1 MRIAIVAGEPSGDL
15 LGAGLIQ
22 ELKARRPDAVFE
34 GIGGTRMQAEG
45 FESLYPLEELSVMG
59 LVEVLRHLPR
69 LLEIRRAL
77 VQRYLANPPDVF
89 IGIDSPDFNLGLERQ
104 LRAGGVRTVHYVS
117 PTVWAWRQGRIKGIR
132 QAADLVLA
140 LFPFE
145 TAFYERQDVASVYV
159 GHPAADRLPLEV
171 DSARYRAA
179 LGLDPAAPVV
189 ALLPGSR
196 GGEITQLGPLFAA
209 AVGLIHAERPD
220 CRFVAPM
227 VSAERRAQF
236 EAILAAAGVR
246 EQVQLLDGQ
255 SQAAMGAA
263 DCVLLA
269 SGTATLE
276 AMLLKRPMVAAYRV
290 APATAWLVKTLRLI
304 KTAHFALPNLLAGEA
319 VIPELIQDDATPER
333 LAAEVLAQ
341 LADTDGRTRLQARF
355 AELHRQLRRD
365 ASARAAEA
373 VLACLP

>member
-34 GIGGTRMQAEG
+34 GIGGERMRAEG
-45 FESLYPLEELSVMG
+45 FESLFPLEELSIMG

-77 VQRYLANPPDVF
+77 VQRYLASPPDVF

-117 PTVWAWRQGRIKGIR
+117 PTVWAWRQGRIKTIR

-145 TAFYERQDVASVYV
+145 TAFYERQGVNSVYV

-171 DSARYRAA
+171 DSARYRAE
-179 LGLDPAAPVV
+179 LGLDPAATVV

-196 GGEITQLGPLFAA
+196 GGELAQLGPLFAA
-209 AVGLIHAERPD
+209 AVGLIRAELPD

-227 VSAERRAQF
+227 VNADRRAQF
-236 EAILAAAGVR
+236 EAALAAAGVR
-246 EQVQLLDGQ
+246 EHVQLLDGR
-255 SQAAMGAA
+255 SQVAMGAA

-304 KTAHFALPNLLAGEA
+304 KTPHFALPNLLAGEA

-341 LADTDGRTRLQARF
+341 LTDRDGRTRLQARF

>member
-34 GIGGTRMQAEG
+34 GIGGERMRAEG
-45 FESLYPLEELSVMG
+45 FESLFPLEELSIMG

-77 VQRYLANPPDVF
+77 AQRYLASPPDVF

-117 PTVWAWRQGRIKGIR
+117 PTVWAWRQGRIKTIR

-145 TAFYERQDVASVYV
+145 TAFYERQGVNSVYV

-171 DSARYRAA
+171 DSARYRAE
-179 LGLDPAAPVV
+179 LGLDPAATVV

-196 GGEITQLGPLFAA
+196 GGELAQLGPLFAA
-209 AVGLIHAERPD
+209 AVGLIRAELPD

-227 VSAERRAQF
+227 VNADRRAQF
-236 EAILAAAGVR
+236 EAALAAAGVR
-246 EQVQLLDGQ
+246 EHVQLLDGR
-255 SQAAMGAA
+255 SQVVMGAA

-304 KTAHFALPNLLAGEA
+304 KTPHFALPNLLAGEA

-341 LADTDGRTRLQARF
+341 LTDRDGRTRLQARF

>member
-34 GIGGTRMQAEG
+34 GIGGERMRAEG
-45 FESLYPLEELSVMG
+45 FESLFPLEELSIMG

-77 VQRYLANPPDVF
+77 AQRYLASPPDVF

-117 PTVWAWRQGRIKGIR
+117 PTVWAWRQGRIKTIR

-145 TAFYERQDVASVYV
+145 TAFYERQGVNSVYV

-171 DSARYRAA
+171 DSARYRAE
-179 LGLDPAAPVV
+179 LGLDPAATVV

-196 GGEITQLGPLFAA
+196 GGELAQLGPLFAA
-209 AVGLIHAERPD
+209 AVGLIRAELPD

-227 VSAERRAQF
+227 VNADRRAQF
-236 EAILAAAGVR
+236 EAALAAAGVR
-246 EQVQLLDGQ
+246 EHVQLLDGR
-255 SQAAMGAA
+255 SQVAMGAA

-304 KTAHFALPNLLAGEA
+304 KTPHFALPNLLAGEA

-333 LAAEVLAQ
+333 LAAAVLTQ
-341 LADTDGRTRLQARF
+341 HADADGRARLQARF

-373 VLACLP
+373 VL